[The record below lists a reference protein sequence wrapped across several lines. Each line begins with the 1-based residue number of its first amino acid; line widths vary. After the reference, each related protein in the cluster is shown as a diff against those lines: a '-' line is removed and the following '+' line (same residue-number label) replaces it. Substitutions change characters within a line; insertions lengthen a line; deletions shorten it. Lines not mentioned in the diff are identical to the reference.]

1 MALFLTAEM
10 FINLKRE
17 KTIDMRDKE
26 NTLKDDSKD
35 IYVLVMEYDEED
47 WKQLLRQD
55 LMEEYEDGK
64 IFLRVN

>member
-17 KTIDMRDKE
+17 KARDMRDKE
-26 NTLKDDSKD
+26 NTLKDTAKD
-35 IYVLVMEYDEED
+35 IYVYVMEYDEED
-47 WKQLLRQD
+47 WTQLFRED

-64 IFLRVN
+64 ILLRVN

>member
-1 MALFLTAEM
+1 
-10 FINLKRE
+10 
-17 KTIDMRDKE
+17 
-26 NTLKDDSKD
+26 
-35 IYVLVMEYDEED
+35 MEYDEED